1 MNPQG
6 PPNQNI
12 RRVDNNMNM
21 LNMNVDH
28 ARSYQSQPPQLSTMQ
43 PHPLHYNHPHRQ
55 ASYRQPSSCELG
67 IHSGCVL
74 GGQQVG
80 QSGPVYDHQG
90 GQIYGYDCQQQQQQ
104 QQHNQG
110 SQGFHSYVPRSN
122 PTVQYTPNRVPSN
135 NAPLASCGPACNGQA
150 MGCMNTYLSSVSSD
164 QGVGST
170 LGYHADAT
178 STGVVSIHDV
188 K

>member
-12 RRVDNNMNM
+12 HRVDNMNTV
-21 LNMNVDH
+21 NMNVDH
-28 ARSYQSQPPQLSTMQ
+28 ARSYHSQPQQLSTMQ
-43 PHPLHYNHPHRQ
+43 PHPLRYNHPHHQ
-55 ASYRQPSSCELG
+55 ESYRQPYSCELG
-67 IHSGCVL
+67 IPSGCVL
-74 GGQQVG
+74 GGQQLS
-80 QSGPVYDHQG
+80 QSGPMYNHQG
-90 GQIYGYDCQQQQQQ
+90 GQIYGYVCQQQQQPY
-104 QQHNQG
+104 NQG
-110 SQGFHSYVPRSN
+110 SQGFHPYVPHSDPN
-122 PTVQYTPNRVPSN
+122 VQHTPNRVPSN

-150 MGCMNTYLSSVSSD
+150 MGCMNAHPSIVSSG
-164 QGVGST
+164 QGVGSR